1 MTKGHILGDINVFT
15 AHYIRV
21 VKIGE
26 SSKLKLLSSALKLGY
41 MSDCL
46 DNKKSNVKIFPIFC
60 SHLICRNPYDSRSA
74 VINI

>member
-1 MTKGHILGDINVFT
+1 MTKGYILGDIDVFT

-21 VKIGE
+21 VKTRE
-26 SSKLKLLSSALKLGY
+26 SSKLKLLSSARKLNY

-60 SHLICRNPYDSRSA
+60 SHLIRRNPYITMIF
-74 VINI
+74 VMP